1 MTTGI
6 EWGRVNPDDVKDNII
21 IVGSGK
27 SLTGFDFNKLR
38 GLGTIIAVNDTGRY
52 IPFADMWFTLDPWG
66 LNGPQIPP
74 NFQGK
79 LFAAVSEDYG
89 TSGAKV
95 VEHRVKPDPR
105 ITFLHRLRSHNKVGV
120 SSETAYKVGLS
131 EDTSCINTGNSGYG
145 ALNLAYH
152 FRPKKILLLGIDG
165 TIGYH
170 YQNGKSNRPL
180 TYLPIMFDSAKPQLD
195 KANIELINGS
205 VNSAVTAYP
214 RFTVAEA
221 IKEFTK

>member
-1 MTTGI
+1 MKGI
-6 EWGRVNPDDVKDNII
+6 EWGRVNPDDVTDNII

-27 SLTGFDFNKLR
+27 SLTGFDFNRLR
-38 GLGTIIAVNDTGRY
+38 GLGTIITVNDTGRY

-79 LFAAVSEDYG
+79 LYAAVPEDYG
-89 TSGAKV
+89 TPTAQSAQ
-95 VEHRVKPDPR
+95 HRVVPDSR
-105 ITFLHRLRSHNKVGV
+105 ITFLHRLRSHNKIGV
-120 SSETAYKVGLS
+120 SSETAYKLGLS

-152 FRPKKILLLGIDG
+152 FRPKRILLLGIDG

-170 YQNGKSNRPL
+170 YQSTKTNRPL
-180 TYLPIMFDSAKPQLD
+180 TYLPIMFESAKPQLER
-195 KANIELINGS
+195 AGIELINGS
-205 VNSAVTAYP
+205 VNSEITAYP
-214 RFTVAEA
+214 RFAVDDA
-221 IKEFTK
+221 IKEFTR